1 MVGIRFG
8 ESWQFSLSLSL
19 PPSRTDGPVSRC
31 LPVGVRQSVCTCAF
45 ACRGLPPALVDV
57 SLGRDDGRGDV
68 RVAVLVC
75 NAPVDFH
82 SIHVSIEHLDV
93 PDPLLARIPRARAS
107 LATSASTHAGGRPD
121 GDGTGAWL
129 GF

>member
-1 MVGIRFG
+1 M
-8 ESWQFSLSLSL
+8 
-19 PPSRTDGPVSRC
+19 
-31 LPVGVRQSVCTCAF
+31 
-45 ACRGLPPALVDV
+45 

-93 PDPLLARIPRARAS
+93 PDPLLARVPRARAS

-121 GDGTGAWL
+121 GDGRVAGVIRFDVMF
-129 GF
+129 GP